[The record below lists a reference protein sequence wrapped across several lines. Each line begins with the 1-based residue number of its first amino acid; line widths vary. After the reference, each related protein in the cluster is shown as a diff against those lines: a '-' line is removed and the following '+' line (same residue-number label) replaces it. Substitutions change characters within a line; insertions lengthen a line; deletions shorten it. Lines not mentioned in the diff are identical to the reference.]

1 MSSLILILFR
11 TNGKKGR
18 LEENGFRHCFA
29 NFFRKRHSEIYFIT
43 AVFKAPQ

>member
-1 MSSLILILFR
+1 MCSLILILFR

-18 LEENGFRHCFA
+18 LEENDFRRCYA
-29 NFFRKRHSEIYFIT
+29 NFFRKRHSESYFIT